1 LEAGQIKGEAKA
13 TAEAASNDKEDG
25 EAEPADGKEKLKVES
40 LQIDTPAASP
50 ASADLEDDLDFLTSH
65 TL

>member
-13 TAEAASNDKEDG
+13 TAEATSNDKEDG
-25 EAEPADGKEKLKVES
+25 EAEPANGKEKLKVES
-40 LQIDTPAASP
+40 LRIDTPAASP